1 MKFRPCIDIHKG
13 QVKQI
18 VGGTLRDDSLG
29 LIENF
34 VAGKDAAYFAEM
46 YKKDRLIG
54 GHVIMLGPGNEEEAL
69 KALRAYPQGLQ
80 IGGGIKP
87 ENAEYFLEQGTS
99 HVIVTSYVFKDG
111 KINFENLDKLVSVVG
126 TNRLVLDLSCRE
138 RDGTY
143 LVVTDRWQ
151 NFTDF
156 EVTPEHLGQLASY
169 CDEFLIHGADVEG
182 QCNGIQTGLVRR
194 LGLWASRQDVNTPM
208 TYAGGIWSLDDIKS
222 MQRLGNG
229 KLNFTVG
236 SALDIFGGKSLT
248 YREVVDWKPE

>member
-1 MKFRPCIDIHKG
+1 M
-13 QVKQI
+13 
-18 VGGTLRDDSLG
+18 
-29 LIENF
+29 
-34 VAGKDAAYFAEM
+34 
-46 YKKDRLIG
+46 
-54 GHVIMLGPGNEEEAL
+54 IMLGPGNEEEAL
-69 KALRAYPQGLQ
+69 KALRAHPQGLQ

-87 ENAEYFLEQGTS
+87 ENAEYFLEQGAS

-111 KINFENLDKLVSVVG
+111 KINFDNLDRLVGVVG
-126 TNRLVLDLSCRE
+126 PKRLVLDLSCRE

-156 EVTPEHLGQLASY
+156 EVTPTHLDQLAGY
-169 CDEFLIHGADVEG
+169 CAEFLVHGADVEG
-182 QCNGIQTGLVRR
+182 QCNGIQTELVQR

>member
-1 MKFRPCIDIHKG
+1 
-13 QVKQI
+13 
-18 VGGTLRDDSLG
+18 
-29 LIENF
+29 
-34 VAGKDAAYFAEM
+34 
-46 YKKDRLIG
+46 
-54 GHVIMLGPGNEEEAL
+54 MLGPGNEEEAL

-156 EVTPEHLGQLASY
+156 EVTPE
-169 CDEFLIHGADVEG
+169 
-182 QCNGIQTGLVRR
+182 
-194 LGLWASRQDVNTPM
+194 
-208 TYAGGIWSLDDIKS
+208 
-222 MQRLGNG
+222 RLGNG
-229 KLNFTVG
+229 KLDFTVG